1 LKYDLR
7 DIGEAGLAVQHHL
20 DSSQVRRLLVPVGV
34 ELTDGEE
41 YEEYVEV
48 AVRLTPASTSAGAT
62 AIHVRGSIR
71 GQFNVVCARCLG
83 TAPVVVDEAEL
94 SLTFMPPSDKSPA
107 EREELN
113 EDDLDTFVHDGV
125 QVDLEPVIREQLV
138 LAIPITP
145 LCSEDCKG
153 ICGGC
158 GVDLNRASCECKE
171 ASSSAT
177 PWAAAL
183 SRLKANNN

>member
-7 DIGEAGLAVQHHL
+7 DIGEVGLAARHHL
-20 DSSQVRRLLVPVGV
+20 DSAQVRHLLVPVGV
-34 ELTDGEE
+34 ELCGEGEE
-41 YEEYVEV
+41 VRVELQ
-48 AVRLTPASTSAGAT
+48 LTLASTTSGAT
-62 AIHVRGSIR
+62 AVNVRGSISGR
-71 GQFNVVCARCLG
+71 FNVVCARCLG
-83 TAPVVVDEAEL
+83 TAPVVVDEPEL

-113 EDDLDTFVHDGV
+113 EEDLDTFVHDGV
-125 QVDLEPVIREQLV
+125 RIDLEPVIREQLV

-158 GVDLNRASCECKE
+158 GVDLNQASCACKE
-171 ASSSAT
+171 ASSPAT
-177 PWAAAL
+177 TWAAAL
-183 SRLKANNN
+183 SRLKETNN